1 MSEKNEIVKVDLNNA
16 PSLLKELKDAFF
28 HIPQGNSKFQ
38 NEKFVIAAQL
48 TPERAYKNLGLTI
61 MTIIEGIQ
69 AHLVQ
74 RELQLIDLEELDYKI
89 ENEQNPFEKRRL
101 EIKRKHFII
110 PDISED
116 KFISDQFYELN
127 TLYSHFRNFPK
138 YTREQFE
145 AGEKRYYLE
154 SLNRQVNNI
163 SGARE
168 SLINMAEDY
177 EGLENFEN
185 HMASLEN
192 KNLSLAQLN
201 EIYDKTL
208 THLRTKS
215 SYNALEN
222 HENKRKLEQQDNL
235 KNG

>member
-28 HIPQGNSKFQ
+28 NIPQGNSRFQ

-61 MTIIEGIQ
+61 MCIIEGIQ
-69 AHLVQ
+69 SHLVQ
-74 RELQLIDLEELDYKI
+74 RELKLIDLEELDYKI

-101 EIKRKHFII
+101 EIKRKHSFI

-127 TLYSHFRNFPK
+127 TLYSHFRHFPK

-168 SLINMAEDY
+168 SLINMSEDY

-192 KNLSLAQLN
+192 KNLSLAELN

-215 SYNALEN
+215 AYNTLEDR
-222 HENKRKLEQQDNL
+222 ENKRKLEQKDNL